1 MPVLKR
7 WLPVVA
13 WSAVILMTSNDQF
26 SAAHTGGWLRELFPT
41 LPEPINISFR
51 KLMHL
56 TGYGILGALA
66 FRAAHAGMDN
76 VATAALSGRGAAEGS
91 GTHKAF
97 KLAVPVAFAVVLVVA
112 CTDEWHQS
120 LYASRGA
127 SPWDVLLDVV
137 GAAIAIGIM
146 IRVKQYRPRRNT
158 E

>member
-1 MPVLKR
+1 MSVLKR
-7 WLPVVA
+7 WLPVVV

-26 SAAHTGGWLRELFPT
+26 SSAHTGGWLREWFPSM
-41 LPEPINISFR
+41 PESVNIAFR

-66 FRAAHAGMDN
+66 YRASR
-76 VATAALSGRGAAEGS
+76 TIPAAIG
-91 GTHKAF
+91 
-97 KLAVPVAFAVVLVVA
+97 VVLLVA

-120 LYASRGA
+120 FYASRGA

-137 GAAIAIGIM
+137 GAAIAVTIM
-146 IRVKQYRPRRNT
+146 VMMRRRRAT

>member
-1 MPVLKR
+1 MSVLKR

-13 WSAVILMTSNDQF
+13 WSAVILLTSNDQF
-26 SAAHTGGWLRELFPT
+26 SAVHTGGWLRELFPS
-41 LPEPINISFR
+41 LPEFLNIAFR

-66 FRAAHAGMDN
+66 FRAAR
-76 VATAALSGRGAAEGS
+76 ALPA
-91 GTHKAF
+91 
-97 KLAVPVAFAVVLVVA
+97 AFAVVLLVA

-137 GAAIAIGIM
+137 GAAIAIGLM

>member
-1 MPVLKR
+1 MSVLKR

-26 SAAHTGGWLRELFPT
+26 SAAHTGGWLRELFPS
-41 LPEPINISFR
+41 LPDSINIALR

-66 FRAAHAGMDN
+66 WRAARIDFQ
-76 VATAALSGRGAAEGS
+76 R
-91 GTHKAF
+91 
-97 KLAVPVAFAVVLVVA
+97 AVPVLIAVVLLVA

-137 GAAIAIGIM
+137 GAAIAIGLM
-146 IRVKQYRPRRNT
+146 IRRRP
-158 E
+158 

>member
-1 MPVLKR
+1 MSVLKR
-7 WLPVVA
+7 WLPVVV

-26 SAAHTGGWLRELFPT
+26 SAAHTGGWLREIFPS
-41 LPEPINISFR
+41 LPESVNIAFR

-66 FRAAHAGMDN
+66 YRAARA
-76 VATAALSGRGAAEGS
+76 VPAAL
-91 GTHKAF
+91 
-97 KLAVPVAFAVVLVVA
+97 AVVVLVA

-137 GAAIAIGIM
+137 GGAIAIGIM
-146 IRVKQYRPRRNT
+146 MFSERRRLAG
-158 E
+158 